1 MNMFKPVKASSIKE
15 YIDMLEPER
24 REAILFLDRF
34 IKKTVPKL
42 KPLFAYNMLGYG
54 AFKYINAQKKEI
66 DWPVVSLASQKN
78 YISLYICSIENGKY
92 LAESH
97 KDELGKVKVG
107 KSCIQIKKIEDLDL
121 KGVAKVLKL
130 AAKKPGLIKIN

>member
-1 MNMFKPVKASSIKE
+1 MNMFKAVKATSIKE
-15 YIDMLEPER
+15 YIALLEPER
-24 REAILFLDRF
+24 RKSILFLDGF

-54 AFKYINAQKKEI
+54 TFKYINAQKKEI

-78 YISLYICSIENGKY
+78 YMSLYICSIEGGKY

-97 KDELGKVKVG
+97 KDELGNVKVG

-121 KGVAKVLKL
+121 KGLTKVLKL
-130 AAKKPGLIKIN
+130 AAKKPGLIKT

>member
-1 MNMFKPVKASSIKE
+1 MFKSVKATSIKE

-24 REAILFLDRF
+24 REAILFIDRF

-42 KPLFAYNMLGYG
+42 KPLFAYTMLGYG
-54 AFKYINAQKKEI
+54 TFKYINAAKKEM

-78 YISLYICSIENGKY
+78 YISLYICSIENGRY
-92 LAESH
+92 LAENH
-97 KDELGKVKVG
+97 KAELGKVKVG

-121 KGVAKVLKL
+121 KGLAKVLKL
-130 AAKKPGLIKIN
+130 AAKKPGLSKIQ